1 MTEPLP
7 SATLH
12 DVRSCAVPP
21 HLAATLARLPRPLSL
36 ACVLPPEGS
45 RLGVAAR
52 QWLKLAL
59 RGEGVVLS
67 SHRPGPAVSIIL
79 SLGARSHA
87 LDDRELAGDLR
98 DGIPPPV
105 LAMLDPSDVGA
116 LLGQLGYATSSLATL
131 RRVTT
136 RMLATSDI
144 DVGYRLL
151 LRGVTAGFGL
161 GFHRAAAYGIEGD
174 RLRGIWAEGH
184 PDEEEAHRVWE
195 SLELEEID
203 IERTLD
209 DAISTSP
216 SALATRIVSR
226 TLALEDRGVARVL
239 SSNGALWLEPNEL
252 PHPIDGPDSEASAAP
267 LAAVPLRARG
277 AAFGVI
283 FADDRWA
290 PSAHRASERLQLLE
304 LFADQASLV
313 IDNLRLFER
322 ALGLSRTDPLT
333 GLGNR
338 RELEARLAL
347 LTDRAS
353 RSAQPLGLVICDVDH
368 FKRINDEAGHQAGD
382 ELLRRLAGVLAR
394 SVRTE
399 DSIGRFGG
407 DEFVLLLPE
416 ADTATVRRIVHR
428 LGREALADGL
438 SISIGAAVQ
447 PSDGTTQEELFAAAD
462 RALYRSK
469 HAGRG
474 CGHVGVE
481 RVAFDDPSPRD

>member
-1 MTEPLP
+1 MSEPLP
-7 SATLH
+7 SSTLH
-12 DVRSCAVPP
+12 AVRSCAVPP

-36 ACVLPPEGS
+36 ACVLPGEGAP
-45 RLGVAAR
+45 LGLAAR

-59 RGEGVVLS
+59 RGEGVVLA
-67 SHRPGPAVSIIL
+67 SHEPGPAVSMVL
-79 SLGARSHA
+79 SLGARSHT
-87 LDDRELAGDLR
+87 LGDRELGGDLR
-98 DGIPPPV
+98 DGIPAAV
-105 LAMLDPSDVGA
+105 LSLLDASDVGA

-136 RMLATSDI
+136 RMLATN
-144 DVGYRLL
+144 DVGAGYRLL

-161 GFHRAAAYGIEGD
+161 GFHRAAAFGLED
-174 RLRGIWAEGH
+174 DALRGIWAEGH
-184 PDEEEAHRVWE
+184 AHEDEAHRVWE
-195 SLELEEID
+195 SLELEEVD

-209 DAISTSP
+209 DALATSP
-216 SALATRIVSR
+216 SVLAARVHSR
-226 TLALEDRGVARVL
+226 RLPLDHPGVARVL
-239 SSNGALWLEPNEL
+239 SSRGAMWLDPAEV
-252 PHPIDGPDSEASAAP
+252 PHPLDDSGTVVDAAP

-283 FADDRWA
+283 FADDRWG

-304 LFADQASLV
+304 LFADQAALV

-338 RELEARLAL
+338 RELEARLAV
-347 LTDRAS
+347 LTERAR

-382 ELLRRLAGVLAR
+382 DLLRRLARVLAR
-394 SVRTE
+394 SVRSE

-416 ADTATVRRIVHR
+416 ADVATVRRIVHR
-428 LGREALADGL
+428 LGRESLAEGL

-447 PSDGTTQEELFAAAD
+447 PADGSTEDELFAAAD
-462 RALYRSK
+462 KALYRSK

-474 CGHVGVE
+474 CGYVGAD
-481 RVAFDDPSPRD
+481 RIAFDVSPQD

>member
-1 MTEPLP
+1 MREPLP
-7 SATLH
+7 SSTLH
-12 DVRSCAVPP
+12 AIRSCAVPP

-36 ACVLPPEGS
+36 ACVLPPEGA
-45 RLGVAAR
+45 RLGLAAR

-67 SHRPGPAVSIIL
+67 AHQPGPAFSMVL
-79 SLGARSHA
+79 SLGDRHHT
-87 LDDRELAGDLR
+87 LDDRELGGDLR
-98 DGIPPPV
+98 DGIPAPV
-105 LAMLDPSDVGA
+105 LSLLDSSDVGA

-136 RMLATSDI
+136 RMLATN
-144 DVGYRLL
+144 DVGAGYRLL

-161 GFHRAAAYGIEGD
+161 GFHRAAAFALEGD
-174 RLRGIWAEGH
+174 ALRGIWAEGH
-184 PDEEEAHRVWE
+184 ADEDEAHRVWE
-195 SLELEEID
+195 SLELEEVD

-209 DAISTSP
+209 DAIETP
-216 SALATRIVSR
+216 SGVLATRVYSR
-226 TLALEDRGVARVL
+226 TLALDHPGVERVL
-239 SSNGALWLEPNEL
+239 CSRGALWLEPDEL
-252 PHPIDGPDSEASAAP
+252 PHPIDGAHAATHAAP

-277 AAFGVI
+277 EAFGVV
-283 FADDRWA
+283 FADDRWE
-290 PSAHRASERLQLLE
+290 PSGHRASERLQLLE

-347 LTDRAS
+347 LTERAQ

-368 FKRINDEAGHQAGD
+368 FKRINDEDGHQAGD
-382 ELLRRLAGVLAR
+382 ELLRRLARVLAR
-394 SVRTE
+394 SVRSE

-416 ADTATVRRIVHR
+416 ADADTVRRIVHR
-428 LGREALADGL
+428 LGREARADGL

-447 PSDGTTQEELFAAAD
+447 PADGTTQEELFAAAD

-474 CGHVGVE
+474 CGHVGAE
-481 RVAFDDPSPRD
+481 PIAFDATPRD